1 MDLKTT
7 FTIAIKESSINELKT
22 LISDSK
28 KVTSIRVG
36 IEATHSGI
44 VNKNYKFYT
53 PVGMKN
59 GADSFTKPYNK
70 PVTVN
75 HSNVSSPIGRV
86 VSAEYVQYN
95 TSTDVNSL
103 STSTNAKFLDK
114 IKKYVASADYSAMGY
129 KGLGHL
135 YLVAEI
141 TDADAI
147 QKIIDRRYMTVSI
160 GGGSNA
166 MYCSICGVN
175 NMADYCNHYPGQ
187 TYEDEK
193 CYFISGDQMEFDHVS
208 YVNSPADVNTASE
221 ILDMSEDTKIT
232 ILDYVLED
240 KKGTKMTLKELLKSK
255 YSEYDGFKEYMES
268 KQLSKHINEDAFASA
283 KPAQFLL
290 SEDKLLPVFDTAHA
304 MASLLILKEQEE
316 SDDKKA
322 MIATVED
329 LLQAMNG
336 QEYVIEDGL
345 VALQSEKADPASA
358 ETQSVAAQTIV
369 ISDEHIAQIIAGV
382 TNGMKEAF
390 NVSDSFSIQ
399 RIKSLQRANI
409 DLENEVQ
416 NISDKYR
423 KNVINQ
429 ILAIE
434 DKLTDADYADKLDK
448 RSILSLEDKLADI
461 SADKSVDTNT
471 NANDNKQLDP
481 ASVSIEDAAK
491 NEGEDASAAKPDGSK
506 VEKLKNEE
514 ILDAYQS
521 IRREKGFAAA
531 KQYIQTLKDE
541 NKIPDNFTFNGVK

>member
-75 HSNVSSPIGRV
+75 HSNVASPIGRV

-329 LLQAMNG
+329 LLQVMNG

-358 ETQSVAAQTIV
+358 ETQPVAPQTIV

-382 TNGMKEAF
+382 TSGMKEAF

-461 SADKSVDTNT
+461 SVNKSVDTNT

>member
-59 GADSFTKPYNK
+59 GADSFVKPYNK

-75 HSNVSSPIGRV
+75 HSNVASPIGRV

-358 ETQSVAAQTIV
+358 ETQPVAAQTIV

-461 SADKSVDTNT
+461 SVDKSVDTNT

-491 NEGEDASAAKPDGSK
+491 NEGEDASAAEPDGSK